1 MPIELWPPLNV
12 IRSHLE
18 PGEAPPAPQQ
28 QPDAGAGSPPQGMR
42 DVDLQLP
49 LAELARRRQVLA
61 ARNFNARW
69 EPGRI
74 VSVLHEGRLL
84 GVLLDRKLPTG
95 DGKGVRWQGFMAAS
109 EADWAGA
116 HDVLLE
122 PTDEPFEP
130 LFGLIQAWNQV
141 SLAPMPQQVARVQ
154 GEVSATRL
162 AAIRAVHDEHV
173 NGTPL
178 ATPPE
183 PGHIALRS
191 VGGGHFTVLSGTPLG
206 GPDDVR
212 AAYQQ
217 LYREAAAHLSA
228 SVPDEPPVALAQHA
242 PNVPHAPHISPA
254 PPASAG
260 SGVAGEG
267 ALGRLR
273 RWFGADAWVR
283 PALALLALVVVV
295 QNVALWGGRDPSQG
309 EDDVRFRSVPVEPAG
324 ASADLGMVWKPGV
337 TVQESMRLLRSID
350 ADVVAGPDD
359 KGTWYLRVPDVN
371 ESTTALS
378 ASPLVASVG
387 PP

>member
-1 MPIELWPPLNV
+1 MPIELWPPLSV

-18 PGEAPPAPQQ
+18 SDAAPPAPQA
-28 QPDAGAGSPPQGMR
+28 DAAQAGGTATPQGAP
-42 DVDLQLP
+42 VIDLQLP

-84 GVLLDRKLPTG
+84 GVLLDRKLPG
-95 DGKGVRWQGFMAAS
+95 GAGRWQGFMAAS
-109 EADWAGA
+109 EADWASA

-178 ATPPE
+178 AIEPE

-206 GPDDVR
+206 KDDVR
-212 AAYQQ
+212 AQYQQ
-217 LYREAAAHLSA
+217 VYREAAERLSA
-228 SVPDEPPVALAQHA
+228 SVPATPPAALAQQA
-242 PNVPHAPHISPA
+242 PLAQPTPSMP
-254 PPASAG
+254 SG
-260 SGVAGEG
+260 STGEG
-267 ALGRLR
+267 MLGRLR

-283 PALALLALVVVV
+283 PALAMLALVVVV
-295 QNVALWGGRDPSQG
+295 QNVALWGGRDAAQEG
-309 EDDVRFRSVPVEPAG
+309 DDVRFRAVPVEPAG
-324 ASADLGMVWKPGV
+324 ASADLGVVWKPGV
-337 TVQESMRLLRSID
+337 TVQESMKLLRAID

>member
-1 MPIELWPPLNV
+1 MPIELWPPLDV

-18 PGEAPPAPQQ
+18 PEAQ
-28 QPDAGAGSPPQGMR
+28 AGARLAGHEGLSGAVPEGAATSI
-42 DVDLQLP
+42 DLQLP

-84 GVLLDRKLPTG
+84 GVLLDKRLPG
-95 DGKGVRWQGFMAAS
+95 GERWQGFMAAS

-130 LFGLIQAWNQV
+130 LFGLIQAWNPV
-141 SLAPMPQQVARVQ
+141 RLSPVPQQVARVQ

-178 ATPPE
+178 AIDPE

-191 VGGGHFTVLSGTPLG
+191 AGGGHFTVLTGTPLAG
-206 GPDDVR
+206 EDDVR
-212 AAYQQ
+212 APYQQ
-217 LYREAAAHLSA
+217 LYREAAARLTAGVPARPPAALSSPTA
-228 SVPDEPPVALAQHA
+228 PTAAGSVPHSAVSAQG
-242 PNVPHAPHISPA
+242 
-254 PPASAG
+254 AG
-260 SGVAGEG
+260 
-267 ALGRLR
+267 LLDRRR
-273 RWFGADAWVR
+273 RWFRTDAWAR
-283 PALALLALVVVV
+283 PALAVLALVVVV
-295 QNVALWGGRDPSQG
+295 QNLALWNGRDGAQEEQG
-309 EDDVRFRSVPVEPAG
+309 DDVRFRAVPVEPAG
-324 ASADLGMVWKPGV
+324 ASADLGVVWKPGV
-337 TVQESMRLLRSID
+337 TMQDSIRLLRSID
-350 ADVVAGPDD
+350 ADVVAGPDE
-359 KGTWYLRVPDVN
+359 KGTWYLRVPDVK

>member
-1 MPIELWPPLNV
+1 MPIELWPPLSI

-18 PGEAPPAPQQ
+18 PGAQPSAPQPEPQDADAPPA
-28 QPDAGAGSPPQGMR
+28 AR
-42 DVDLQLP
+42 DIDLQLP
-49 LAELARRRQVLA
+49 LTELARRRQVLA

-84 GVLLDRKLPTG
+84 GVLLDRKLPEG
-95 DGKGVRWQGFMAAS
+95 AGMGVRWQGFMAAS

-130 LFGLIQAWNQV
+130 LFGLVQAWNQV
-141 SLAPMPQQVARVQ
+141 TLAPMLQQVARVQ

-162 AAIRAVHDEHV
+162 AAIRAVHDEYV

-191 VGGGHFTVLSGTPLG
+191 AGGGHFTVLSGTPLG
-206 GPDDVR
+206 ENDVR
-212 AAYQQ
+212 LQYQQ
-217 LYREAAAHLSA
+217 LYRDAAARLGA
-228 SVPDEPPVALAQHA
+228 SVPAA
-242 PNVPHAPHISPA
+242 A
-254 PPASAG
+254 PPAANAQQAQRMQQPAPAAA
-260 SGVAGEG
+260 AGESV
-267 ALGRLR
+267 LGRLR
-273 RWFGADAWVR
+273 RWFGADAWAR
-283 PALALLALVVVV
+283 PALAVLALVVVV
-295 QNVALWGGRDPSQG
+295 QNVALWGARDAPQ
-309 EDDVRFRSVPVEPAG
+309 DDDEVRFRAVPGEPAG
-324 ASADLGMVWKPGV
+324 ASADLGVVWKQGV
-337 TVQESMRLLRSID
+337 TVQDSMRLLRSID

>member
-1 MPIELWPPLNV
+1 MPIELWPPLSV

-18 PGEAPPAPQQ
+18 PGAQPGAPDPAD
-28 QPDAGAGSPPQGMR
+28 DAASRQGMPTALPEGGSLI
-42 DVDLQLP
+42 DLQMP

-84 GVLLDRKLPTG
+84 GVLLDKKLPG
-95 DGKGVRWQGFMAAS
+95 SERWQGFMAAS

-130 LFGLIQAWNQV
+130 LFGLIQAWNPI
-141 SLAPMPQQVARVQ
+141 SLSPLPQQVARVQ
-154 GEVSATRL
+154 GEVSATRM

-178 ATPPE
+178 PIDPE

-191 VGGGHFTVLSGTPLG
+191 VGGGNFSVLSGTPLG
-206 GPDDVR
+206 PDDVR
-212 AAYQQ
+212 APYQQ
-217 LYREAAAHLSA
+217 LYRDAAARLSA
-228 SVPDEPPVALAQHA
+228 SVPAT
-242 PNVPHAPHISPA
+242 
-254 PPASAG
+254 PPAALWAPLPPAASSAAVPRADDGAAQGG
-260 SGVAGEG
+260 SLG
-267 ALGRLR
+267 GRLR
-273 RWFGADAWVR
+273 RWFGADAWAR
-283 PALALLALVVVV
+283 PALAVLALVVVV
-295 QNVALWGGRDPSQG
+295 QNVALWGGRDAAQSS
-309 EDDVRFRSVPVEPAG
+309 EDEVRFRAVPVAPAG
-324 ASADLGMVWKPGV
+324 ASADLGVVWRPGV
-337 TVQESMRLLRSID
+337 TVQDSIRLLRAID
-350 ADVVAGPDD
+350 ADVVAGPDER
-359 KGTWYLRVPDVN
+359 GIWYLRVPDVK

-378 ASPLVASVG
+378 ASPLVAAVG

>member
-1 MPIELWPPLNV
+1 MPIELWPPLSV
-12 IRSHLE
+12 IRSHLA
-18 PGEAPPAPQQ
+18 PGQVSPAPQA
-28 QPDAGAGSPPQGMR
+28 DAGDQAVAPQGTR
-42 DVDLQLP
+42 DIDLQLP

-84 GVLLDRKLPTG
+84 GVLLDRKLPEG
-95 DGKGVRWQGFMAAS
+95 GGKGVRWQGFMAAS

-141 SLAPMPQQVARVQ
+141 TLAPMPQQVARVQ

-162 AAIRAVHDEHV
+162 AAIRAVHDEYV
-173 NGTPL
+173 NGTRL
-178 ATPPE
+178 AIEPE

-191 VGGGHFTVLSGTPLG
+191 VGGGHFTVLSGTPLAE
-206 GPDDVR
+206 DDVR
-212 AAYQQ
+212 LPYQQ
-217 LYREAAAHLSA
+217 LYRDAALRLSA
-228 SVPDEPPVALAQHA
+228 
-242 PNVPHAPHISPA
+242 NVPAA
-254 PPASAG
+254 PPATLARQAPPHTPPTPAG
-260 SGVAGEG
+260 PAGQG
-267 ALGRLR
+267 DGWLGRLR
-273 RWFGADAWVR
+273 RWFAGDAWAR
-283 PALALLALVVVV
+283 PALAVLALVVVV
-295 QNVALWGGRDPSQG
+295 QNVALWGGGDAAQQG
-309 EDDVRFRSVPVEPAG
+309 EDEVRFRSVPVAPAG
-324 ASADLGMVWKPGV
+324 ASADLGVVWKQGV
-337 TVQESMRLLRSID
+337 TVQQSMQLLRSID

>member
-1 MPIELWPPLNV
+1 MPIELWPPLSV

-18 PGEAPPAPQQ
+18 PGGAPPAAR
-28 QPDAGAGSPPQGMR
+28 PDADGAPTAQGMR
-42 DVDLQLP
+42 DVDIDLQLP
-49 LAELARRRQVLA
+49 LAELARRRQVLS

-74 VSVLHEGRLL
+74 VSVLHEGHLL
-84 GVLLDRKLPTG
+84 GVLLDRKLPEG
-95 DGKGVRWQGFMAAS
+95 GGQGVRWQGYMAAG
-109 EADWAGA
+109 EADWASA

-130 LFGLIQAWNQV
+130 LFGLVQAWNQV
-141 SLAPMPQQVARVQ
+141 ILAPTPQQVARVQ

-162 AAIRAVHDEHV
+162 AAIRAVHDEYV

-178 ATPPE
+178 TIEPE
-183 PGHIALRS
+183 PGHIALRT

-206 GPDDVR
+206 QDDVR
-212 AAYQQ
+212 SQYQQ
-217 LYREAAAHLSA
+217 LYRDAAARLSA
-228 SVPDEPPVALAQHA
+228 SVPA
-242 PNVPHAPHISPA
+242 A
-254 PPASAG
+254 PPAVLAQQTPNAPATPAG
-260 SGVAGEG
+260 QAGQGV
-267 ALGRLR
+267 LGRLR
-273 RWFGADAWVR
+273 RWFAADAWAR

-295 QNVALWGGRDPSQG
+295 QNVALLGGRDAAQD
-309 EDDVRFRSVPVEPAG
+309 EEEVRFRSVPVAPAG
-324 ASADLGMVWKPGV
+324 ATADLGVVWKPEV
-337 TVQESMRLLRSID
+337 TVRQSMQLLRSID

>member
-1 MPIELWPPLNV
+1 MPIELWPPLHV

-18 PGEAPPAPQQ
+18 AGVQAAARAGHGGAVPGDPP
-28 QPDAGAGSPPQGMR
+28 PDASPSI
-42 DVDLQLP
+42 DLQLP

-84 GVLLDRKLPTG
+84 GVLLDKRLAG
-95 DGKGVRWQGFMAAS
+95 GERWQGFMAAS

-130 LFGLIQAWNQV
+130 LFGLVQAWNQV
-141 SLAPMPQQVARVQ
+141 TLAPMLQQVARVQ

-162 AAIRAVHDEHV
+162 AAIRAVHDEYV

-191 VGGGHFTVLSGTPLG
+191 AGGGHFTVLSGTPLG
-206 GPDDVR
+206 ENDVR
-212 AAYQQ
+212 LQYQQ
-217 LYREAAAHLSA
+217 LYRDAAARLGA
-228 SVPDEPPVALAQHA
+228 SVPAA
-242 PNVPHAPHISPA
+242 A
-254 PPASAG
+254 PPAANAQQAQRMQQPAPAAA
-260 SGVAGEG
+260 AGESV
-267 ALGRLR
+267 LGRLR
-273 RWFGADAWVR
+273 RWFGADAWAR
-283 PALALLALVVVV
+283 PALAVLALVVVV
-295 QNVALWGGRDPSQG
+295 QNVALWGARDAPQ
-309 EDDVRFRSVPVEPAG
+309 DDDEVRFRAVPGEPAG
-324 ASADLGMVWKPGV
+324 ASADLGVVWKQGV
-337 TVQESMRLLRSID
+337 TVQQSMQLLRSID

>member
-1 MPIELWPPLNV
+1 MPIELWPPLHV

-18 PGEAPPAPQQ
+18 AGVQAAARAGHEGAVPGDPP
-28 QPDAGAGSPPQGMR
+28 PDASPSI
-42 DVDLQLP
+42 DLQLP

-84 GVLLDRKLPTG
+84 GVLLDKRLAG
-95 DGKGVRWQGFMAAS
+95 GERWQGFMAAS

-130 LFGLIQAWNQV
+130 LFGLIQAWNPVQ
-141 SLAPMPQQVARVQ
+141 LAPAPQQVARVQ

-162 AAIRAVHDEHV
+162 AAIRAVHDEYV

-178 ATPPE
+178 AIDPE

-191 VGGGHFTVLSGTPLG
+191 AGGGHFTVLTGTPLAG
-206 GPDDVR
+206 EDDVR
-212 AAYQQ
+212 APYQQ
-217 LYREAAAHLSA
+217 LYREAAARLSA
-228 SVPDEPPVALAQHA
+228 GVPARPPAALSREA
-242 PNVPHAPHISPA
+242 PSSATGARPPAGDA
-254 PPASAG
+254 PPQG
-260 SGVAGEG
+260 GGLTG
-267 ALGRLR
+267 WLG
-273 RWFGADAWVR
+273 RWFGADALAR
-283 PALALLALVVVV
+283 PAFALLVLVVVV
-295 QNVALWGGRDPSQG
+295 QGLALWGGRDAAQD
-309 EDDVRFRSVPVEPAG
+309 EDDVRFRAVPVEPAG
-324 ASADLGMVWKPGV
+324 ASADLGVVWKPGV
-337 TVQESMRLLRSID
+337 TMQDSIRLLRSID
-350 ADVVAGPDD
+350 ADVVAGPDE
-359 KGTWYLRVPDVN
+359 KGTWYLRVPDVK